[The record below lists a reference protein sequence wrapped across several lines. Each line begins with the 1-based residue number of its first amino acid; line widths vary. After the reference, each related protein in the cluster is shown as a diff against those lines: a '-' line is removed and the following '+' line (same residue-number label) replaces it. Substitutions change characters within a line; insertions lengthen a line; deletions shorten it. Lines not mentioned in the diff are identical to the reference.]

1 MNSTS
6 TSTGSSSA
14 TGAATRISPARRRFA
29 RPTEGEEHETL
40 TMRLLAAVIAIP
52 IFELSLYISLALVGA
67 TRRSGALL
75 YMHIPPWGHAALVGT
90 ACVVGLL
97 FGFRGITGLLG
108 HLFLTHT
115 GGERNETIT
124 CALWGGLLVLAG
136 LLYQLT
142 D

>member
-1 MNSTS
+1 MSSSTS
-6 TSTGSSSA
+6 SRSSTAA
-14 TGAATRISPARRRFA
+14 TGTGMRPSAARRRFA
-29 RPTEGEEHETL
+29 RPTEDEEHETL

-52 IFELSLYISLALVGA
+52 IFELSLYISLALVGF

-75 YMHIPPWGHAALVGT
+75 YMHIPLWGHAALVGT

-115 GGERNETIT
+115 GRERNETIT
-124 CALWGGLLVLAG
+124 CALWAGLLVLAG